1 VLSRIAESLYWIGR
15 YVERAEGT
23 ARILDI
29 HIHYLLEGPSA
40 HEPAACQ
47 LLLDIMGAGTGGGAA
62 LDARGVT
69 ELLAFDGSYPSS
81 IVSSL
86 SAARANARG
95 VSETISVEIW
105 EAINA
110 TYNALPTQVG
120 VGRQVGPY
128 AFFRYVR
135 ERSAVINGI
144 TDSSMIRDDA
154 WWYLVLGRSLERV
167 DMMARL
173 LTAGL
178 REASSDPEWVILL
191 RSCGAYEAFLRA
203 YAVDPTATLAAEFLM
218 LDRLFPKSIVR
229 SLTIAEECLANLD
242 PRTVRVGTSD
252 EARRLLALARTGL
265 EYRRISELFEDL
277 HGELDVLQETCR
289 RVNGALGARY
299 FRRTDTIEWLI
310 EDYSLPEPEVAE
322 VAP

>member
-23 ARILDI
+23 ARILDV

-40 HEPAACQ
+40 NEPAACQ
-47 LLLDIMGAGTGGGAA
+47 LLLDIMGAGPGAV

-69 ELLAFDGSYPSS
+69 ELLAFDGAYPSS

-86 SAARANARG
+86 TAARANARG
-95 VSETISVEIW
+95 VSETISAEIW

-110 TYNALPTQVG
+110 TYNGLPTQIG

-135 ERSAVINGI
+135 ERSAIVAGT

-154 WWYLVLGRSLERV
+154 WWFLVLGRSIERV

-178 REASSDPEWVILL
+178 REASSDAEWVILL

-229 SLTIAEECLANLD
+229 SLATAEECLQHLD
-242 PRTVRVGTSD
+242 PRSGRVGTRD
-252 EARRLLALARTGL
+252 EARRLVALARAGL

-277 HGELDVLQETCR
+277 HGELDGLQETCR
-289 RVNGALGARY
+289 LVNGALAARY
-299 FRRTDTIEWLI
+299 FRRSDTIEWVLK
-310 EDYSLPEPEVAE
+310 DDSRPEPA